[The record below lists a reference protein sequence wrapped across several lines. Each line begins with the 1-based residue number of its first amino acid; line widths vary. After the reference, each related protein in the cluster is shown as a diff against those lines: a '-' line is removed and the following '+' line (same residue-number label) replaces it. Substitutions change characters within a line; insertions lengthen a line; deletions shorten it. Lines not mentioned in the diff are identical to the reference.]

1 MLKNRNNLFNS
12 QLNQT
17 LFFIKN
23 YIIVYYII
31 NMLKKLKETKMK
43 KPKAK
48 PKPKQ
53 KQKQK
58 QNVKQIVKVNVQS
71 TGGGGSG
78 GASAIPPSFSNR
90 TGENVAL
97 LNIIDQLKQS
107 IRPPIQPPSQIS
119 TRTEGQPEIPYDP
132 VNDKA
137 TVNNVFNAPNNNDKT
152 TWEAKTQGRP
162 KLTEEEKQRKV
173 LVKEEAKAIAKNEA
187 LQKLGQKE
195 YEKVL
200 EAENKKLEA
209 ELSKKEQISGGGKK
223 NKSTKSK
230 GAEMRFPITN
240 PYFEGQV
247 EEE

>member
-1 MLKNRNNLFNS
+1 MLKNPNNLFNN

-48 PKPKQ
+48 PKPKPKP

-107 IRPPIQPPSQIS
+107 IRPPIQPPSQIP
-119 TRTEGQPEIPYDP
+119 TRTEEQPEIPYDP
-132 VNDKA
+132 VNDKE
-137 TVNNVFNAPNNNDKT
+137 TVNDVFNAPINNDETLLEQAIKR
-152 TWEAKTQGRP
+152 GRP
-162 KLTEEEKQRKV
+162 EISEEEKQIRAQ
-173 LVKEEAKAIAKNEA
+173 VKQEARSIARNEA
-187 LQKLGQKE
+187 LQKLGQKA
-195 YEKVL
+195 YLK
-200 EAENKKLEA
+200 
-209 ELSKKEQISGGGKK
+209 ELDKQLLKKEQISGGGEKK

-230 GAEMRFPITN
+230 EAGIRFPITD
-240 PYFEGQV
+240 PYFEG

>member
-1 MLKNRNNLFNS
+1 MLKNLNNLFNS

-107 IRPPIQPPSQIS
+107 IRPPIQPPAQIS

-132 VNDKA
+132 VNDKT
-137 TVNNVFNAPNNNDKT
+137 TVNDVFNAPINNNDT
-152 TWEAKTQGRP
+152 TWEQAIKKGGRP
-162 KLTEEEKQRKV
+162 KLSEEEKLRRAQV
-173 LVKEEAKAIAKNEA
+173 EEEAKAIARNEA
-187 LQKLGQKE
+187 LQKRGEQAYQKE
-195 YEKVL
+195 
-200 EAENKKLEA
+200 LEA

-223 NKSTKSK
+223 KNKSTKSK
-230 GAEMRFPITN
+230 GVEMRFPITD
-240 PYFEGQV
+240 PYFE
-247 EEE
+247 EE